1 MKSQILSVLNEC
13 DFDVIGDAIHVKHN
27 GKKVGELAKDPT
39 FSTAKMTNMNSVS
52 GVCMNCKKTSCNG
65 KCGVA

>member
-27 GKKVGELAKDPT
+27 GQKIGELTKDPT
-39 FSTAKMTNMNSVS
+39 FSGDSLTAKACSGCGKVHLGACANSS
-52 GVCMNCKKTSCNG
+52 GSK
-65 KCGVA
+65 